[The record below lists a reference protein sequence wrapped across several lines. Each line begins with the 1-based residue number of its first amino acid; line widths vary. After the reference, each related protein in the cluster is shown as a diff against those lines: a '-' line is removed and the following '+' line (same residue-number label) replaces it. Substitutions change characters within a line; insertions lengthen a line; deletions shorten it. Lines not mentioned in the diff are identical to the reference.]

1 LFHNSLIS
9 YEHPFHLD
17 SGTADP
23 EFIQVIGRPPRL
35 DGEDEGNEEGDDDP
49 APAEAN
55 LIQAARQR
63 GIYFYSK
70 Y

>member
-1 LFHNSLIS
+1 
-9 YEHPFHLD
+9 LD
-17 SGTADP
+17 SSTADP

-35 DGEDEGNEEGDDDP
+35 DGEYEGYEVGDDDP

-55 LIQAARQR
+55 LKQPACQQ